1 MFKYV
6 ETMRKT
12 AFRIMSRTF
21 GVRRK
26 DTGESIYDHYPLQ
39 DLVHL
44 LCFENLE
51 EARKACEH
59 YNITV
64 KSMKVSEDSDQA
76 FDIIFWRKTD
86 FKEPRDPEKGTV
98 FPLRPWKMNR
108 VIESKL
114 GGTTRL
120 GICRGEVS
128 GAGATLDPSFSI
140 ENAKRLAEAAK
151 MREEQRA
158 KQQLVLEE
166 AKRKELLM
174 KKKLEMMKMEKEKK
188 AREERERLEKLAQ
201 IKAAEDEAR
210 KRKQEIALQKQEQE
224 REEQRRRELEQQR
237 KLQEEEELRQ
247 RQIQEE
253 CARKERIAQEE
264 QRRRDEEARKLKEE
278 EERQN
283 RLRKEAEAKRL
294 REEEEARLR
303 QLEEE
308 RKRQLE
314 LERKRQL
321 EQERIRKAKEE
332 EEKRIEAEWKAKTD
346 LARKL
351 LVMKKLASF
360 LDMKRGSKDAT
371 KATIESLNLLR
382 DKPID
387 LSSLQNE
394 ARVVDTSFQ
403 DCLDSQSLD
412 SLLYQAGTDTTSR
425 MPIEKML
432 FESMVTMNSF
442 NSIAQ
447 MKLHPREAK
456 NVALLQIGVL
466 IDGSR
471 QSIDLDLVRMWI
483 DHRLQLNQVHVLS
496 NNANEVRC
504 QCSCFDSMED
514 AYSHCDAIL
523 VILADE
529 SSSSSLGSS
538 TMGSTPVYSFAL
550 EGCVSSKQL
559 DKKLWNGCNSLVKSF
574 ANSIKDPSNIG
585 QLRIIEK
592 HTLSSLSA
600 TILRKSLQSFD
611 NDYALSSKLPSQMQR
626 LEKEIYIQDLILH
639 CINAL
644 VYLFENICDLSETK
658 TAPQQVFFDYTELVE
673 YFDKDEGLPYDW
685 QVTLIASRLQDA
697 LWNTFPSLLQE
708 EPSFEEFLSDVLS
721 DSPLHVQ
728 QECAKI
734 HSEGNL
740 VECLDVG
747 LRWKESQLYPND
759 SLSQYTLYLP
769 AGRPLVLM
777 EHYLTSR
784 IQPKDIEARVVHEY
798 DHTDELNDAFDQNK
812 YNSLEK
818 EDNEAMQLQ
827 DENQDPHELPSYPS
841 SSTKRQ
847 LTVTEKDNNEL
858 TIKKKRSKV
867 DSEDLIQSREFTSN
881 LERIANDTLGI
892 QDVIGNPLFAR
903 LIASD
908 ESLQRLVRDV

>member
-51 EARKACEH
+51 EARNACEH

-76 FDIIFWRKTD
+76 FDIVFWRKTD
-86 FKEPRDPEKGTV
+86 FKEPRDPEKGT
-98 FPLRPWKMNR
+98 LLHLTPWKMNR

-128 GAGATLDPSFSI
+128 GAGVTLDPSFSVA
-140 ENAKRLAEAAK
+140 NTKRLEEAAK
-151 MREEQRA
+151 LREEKRA
-158 KQQLVLEE
+158 KQQLALEE
-166 AKRKELLM
+166 ARRKELLL
-174 KKKLEMMKMEKEKK
+174 KKKLEMEKILKEKK
-188 AREERERLEKLAQ
+188 AREERERLNKIAQ
-201 IKAAEDEAR
+201 IKAAGDEAR
-210 KRKQEIALQKQEQE
+210 KREQEIALQKQERE

-247 RQIQEE
+247 RQIKEE
-253 CARKERIAQEE
+253 RAKKERIAQEE
-264 QRRRDEEARKLKEE
+264 QRKRDEEARKLKEE
-278 EERQN
+278 QERQE
-283 RLRKEAEAKRL
+283 RVRKEAEAKRL

-303 QLEEE
+303 KLEEE
-308 RKRQLE
+308 RLRKAE

-332 EEKRIEAEWKAKTD
+332 EEKRIEAEWRAKTD

-351 LVMKKLASF
+351 LVMKKLASV

-371 KATIESLNLLR
+371 MTTIESLNLLR
-382 DKPID
+382 AKPID

-394 ARVVDTSFQ
+394 AKVIDTSFRES
-403 DCLDSQSLD
+403 LGNQSLN
-412 SLLYQAGTDTTSR
+412 SLLYKAGTDTTSR
-425 MPIEKML
+425 IPVEKML
-432 FESMVTMNSF
+432 FESMETMNSF

-456 NVALLQIGVL
+456 NVVLLQIGIL
-466 IDGSR
+466 IDRSR
-471 QSIDLDLVRMWI
+471 ESIDLDLVRMWI
-483 DHRLQLNQVHVLS
+483 DHRLQLNQVHILS
-496 NNANEVRC
+496 SNTNEVRC

-514 AYSHCDAIL
+514 AYSHCDAML

-529 SSSSSLGSS
+529 NSSSSLGSS
-538 TMGSTPVYSFAL
+538 IMGSTPVYSFSL
-550 EGCVSSKQL
+550 EDCSSPMQL

-600 TILRKSLQSFD
+600 TILRKSLQSFA
-611 NDYALSSKLPSQMQR
+611 NDYALTSKLSSQIQR
-626 LEKEIYIQDLILH
+626 LEKDIYIQDLILH

-644 VYLFENICDLSETK
+644 VYLFENICNLSETK
-658 TAPQQVFFDYTELVE
+658 TAPQQVFFDESELLG
-673 YFDKDEGLPYDW
+673 YFDEDEGLPYDW
-685 QVTLIASRLQDA
+685 QMTLIASRLQDA

-708 EPSFEEFLSDVLS
+708 EPSLDEFLSDILS
-721 DSPLHVQ
+721 NSPLHVQ
-728 QECAKI
+728 QECARL

-740 VECLDVG
+740 VECLDAG
-747 LRWKESQLYPND
+747 LRWKESQTYSKD

-777 EHYLTSR
+777 EHYLASR
-784 IQPKDIEARVVHEY
+784 IQPKDIEARVVYEY
-798 DHTDELNDAFDQNK
+798 DNAEELNEGLDQIEDNR
-812 YNSLEK
+812 LEE
-818 EDNEAMQLQ
+818 EDNEVQ
-827 DENQDPHELPSYPS
+827 DENQDPYDLAYPS

-847 LTVTEKDNNEL
+847 LTVTEQDNNVF
-858 TIKKKRSKV
+858 TTKKKRNKV
-867 DSEDLIQSREFTSN
+867 DSEELIQSREFTSN
-881 LERIANDTLGI
+881 LERIANDTSGI